1 MSDDPVCNGISRL
14 DEMMSGDVRSTLRS
28 ISLMV
33 AYTLLYS
40 LSLSYYRCRCD
51 SAEISLDTDWFVY
64 VAVFYSQLASRV
76 TCIRSVQAV
85 VYLERHVV
93 LFEYFCVI
101 VH

>member
-1 MSDDPVCNGISRL
+1 MSDDPVRNGISRL

-51 SAEISLDTDWFVY
+51 SAEFSLDTDR
-64 VAVFYSQLASRV
+64 LD
-76 TCIRSVQAV
+76 CV
-85 VYLERHVV
+85 VPC
-93 LFEYFCVI
+93 FI
-101 VH
+101 VSWRPG

>member
-1 MSDDPVCNGISRL
+1 MSDDPVRNGISRL

-51 SAEISLDTDWFVY
+51 SAEFSLDTDWLVC
-64 VAVFYSQLASRV
+64 VAEFYRLKKTKKSCNKVTPKCNRV
-76 TCIRSVQAV
+76 TLKEQSE
-85 VYLERHVV
+85 LTNN
-93 LFEYFCVI
+93 
-101 VH
+101 

>member
-1 MSDDPVCNGISRL
+1 MSDDPVRNGISRL

-51 SAEISLDTDWFVY
+51 SAEFSLDTDWLGFGKVG
-64 VAVFYSQLASRV
+64 
-76 TCIRSVQAV
+76 
-85 VYLERHVV
+85 
-93 LFEYFCVI
+93 LF
-101 VH
+101 